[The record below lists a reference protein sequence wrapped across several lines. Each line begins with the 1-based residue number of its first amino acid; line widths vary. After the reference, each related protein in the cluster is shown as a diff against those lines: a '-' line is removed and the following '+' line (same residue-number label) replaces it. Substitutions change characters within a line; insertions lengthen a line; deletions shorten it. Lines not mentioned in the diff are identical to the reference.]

1 MKRLSSL
8 IFVVVSL
15 FGGLNHSISRVH
27 AQYYDCTVS
36 CSAFAPETA
45 EVGKAVQFSVAAT
58 PYYCNGQPT
67 YLWTFGN
74 GATSTQS
81 SPSVTYQSLG
91 TFSWG
96 VTVTVDGQTAAAG
109 GMITVTPR
117 VVTSVSAAS
126 YDTSGLASDS
136 IAAAFGANLATVT
149 QVAGILPLPTEI
161 AGTRVKVRDSA
172 GIERLAPLFF
182 VSAGQVNYQV
192 PPGTATG
199 MATVQ
204 IVTGTET
211 VGQGEV
217 PISATSPGI
226 FTANSSGVGVPAAQ
240 LLRVKPDGTQ
250 IPDIV
255 ADFDS
260 TLNRFVPHPIDLG
273 PANDTVFLILF
284 GTGIRFL
291 GSLSAM
297 TVTIG
302 GTSAQVQY
310 AGPQGVYVGQDQV
323 NLILPRSLA
332 GRGEMDLVITVAGKP
347 ANTVKVNIH

>member
-1 MKRLSSL
+1 
-8 IFVVVSL
+8 
-15 FGGLNHSISRVH
+15 
-27 AQYYDCTVS
+27 
-36 CSAFAPETA
+36 
-45 EVGKAVQFSVAAT
+45 
-58 PYYCNGQPT
+58 
-67 YLWTFGN
+67 
-74 GATSTQS
+74 
-81 SPSVTYQSLG
+81 LG
-91 TFSWG
+91 
-96 VTVTVDGQTAAAG
+96 
-109 GMITVTPR
+109 R
-117 VVTSVSAAS
+117 
-126 YDTSGLASDS
+126 
-136 IAAAFGANLATVT
+136 NLATVT